1 MNEPVSEPTRIP
13 ARDLERRLRS
23 GNGTLLVCAYE
34 GDVGFRKFPLAGA
47 ISLADLRARLDDLP
61 RDVEIVFYCRCPND
75 KTALERARELRDLGW
90 SNAKVL
96 AGGFDAARG
105 R

>member
-1 MNEPVSEPTRIP
+1 MNEPSRID
-13 ARDLERRLRS
+13 ARSLDRRLRS
-23 GNGTLLVCAYE
+23 GLDTLLVCAYE
-34 GDVGFRKFPLAGA
+34 GDVGSRKFPLAGA

-75 KTALERARELRDLGW
+75 KTALERAQEFHELGW

-96 AGGFDAARG
+96 AGGFEAASG